1 MEDLLESNQTWKAF
15 LIDYYQPYIHKI
27 NIELG
32 GYHPKT
38 KKETKVE
45 DDELIMF
52 YNQKNKEIEDA
63 KPESQ
68 SYSSSWNSKD
78 ADYDMPGDYDYCF
91 EDDLNLSL
99 SLIKEEKEKQE
110 KENQEKEKQEKE
122 KEKQENDNKEKENK
136 EFAANHYHNE
146 NNNNNN
152 DHKMDVKVNG
162 FFKIEEKIPIIEREP
177 IKNVVQFTSYGKCR
191 YEYEDYDYFD

>member
-63 KPESQ
+63 KPKVKAIVQ
-68 SYSSSWNSKD
+68 VGIQK
-78 ADYDMPGDYDYCF
+78 M
-91 EDDLNLSL
+91 
-99 SLIKEEKEKQE
+99 LITTCLEIMIIVL
-110 KENQEKEKQEKE
+110 
-122 KEKQENDNKEKENK
+122 
-136 EFAANHYHNE
+136 
-146 NNNNNN
+146 
-152 DHKMDVKVNG
+152 KM
-162 FFKIEEKIPIIEREP
+162 
-177 IKNVVQFTSYGKCR
+177 T
-191 YEYEDYDYFD
+191 